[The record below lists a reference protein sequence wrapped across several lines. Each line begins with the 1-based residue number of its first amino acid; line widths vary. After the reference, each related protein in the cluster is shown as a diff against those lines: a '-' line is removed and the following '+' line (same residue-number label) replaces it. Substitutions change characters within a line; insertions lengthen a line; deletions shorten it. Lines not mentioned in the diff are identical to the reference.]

1 MASSYMG
8 MQGEITATGWQHPDK
23 KRVQSKAA
31 KRKYDFLFSRHY
43 PTELLR

>member
-8 MQGEITATGWQHPDK
+8 MSGKITATGWQHPDK
-23 KRVQSKAA
+23 KGLQSKAA
-31 KRKYDFLFSRHY
+31 KRKYDFLFSRRY